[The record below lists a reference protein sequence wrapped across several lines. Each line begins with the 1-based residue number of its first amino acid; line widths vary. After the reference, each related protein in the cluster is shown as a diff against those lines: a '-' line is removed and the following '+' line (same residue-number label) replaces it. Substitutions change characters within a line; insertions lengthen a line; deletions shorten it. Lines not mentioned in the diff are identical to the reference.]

1 MRPVSD
7 QFLRTIRGSHRM
19 FARARVLVDFQTG
32 VSPTGTELAITD
44 GSVRNDASA
53 DIRSSLSLTVA
64 GTGLW
69 PNAAS
74 DLLAP
79 YGNEL
84 FVERGVDYGNGVV
97 EVVSLGYH
105 RIDSSTQTAGP
116 NGSIQLT
123 ASDRMANIVDSRLL
137 SPTQF
142 RANQSVGEVFDTLV
156 GDVYPDAEIV
166 YDFDEDTTLLG
177 TDQVAEE
184 DRYGFLNSIAVA
196 HGKIMYWNHL
206 GQLAVVSPPDPATP
220 VFQINSGAFGNLVQL
235 GRTLTRRGVYN
246 AVVAVGESPGD
257 LPPAQRTVVDNNP
270 LSPTYW
276 DGKFGRVPRFYY
288 SPFITNEVQAQ
299 SAAES
304 ILRQA
309 IGLPYSVNFTIVPN
323 PALEPFDSIQITAP
337 DRVDVHV
344 LDSLTIPLTSS
355 TAMTGTTRQ
364 LITFDPIVT

>member
-1 MRPVSD
+1 
-7 QFLRTIRGSHRM
+7 M
-19 FARARVLVDFQTG
+19 FSRARVLVDFQMG
-32 VSPTGTELAITD
+32 VAPTGTEVPLVD
-44 GSVRNDASA
+44 GTVRTDASA
-53 DIRSSLSLTVA
+53 DIRSSLSATVA
-64 GTGLW
+64 GAGLW
-69 PNAAS
+69 PNAAD

-79 YGNEL
+79 YGNEI

-105 RIDSSTQTAGP
+105 RIDTSTQSTGP
-116 NGSIQLT
+116 NGEIRLT
-123 ASDRMANIVDSRLL
+123 ATDRMANIVDSRLL
-137 SPTQF
+137 APRQF
-142 RANQSVGEVFDTLV
+142 RANQSVGEVFDALV
-156 GDVYPDAEIV
+156 GEVYPEAEII
-166 YDFDEDTTLLG
+166 YDFNEDTTLLG

-196 HGKIMYWNHL
+196 HGKIMYWDHTGRL
-206 GQLAVVSPPDPATP
+206 RVVSPPDPTVP
-220 VFQINSGAFGNLVQL
+220 VFQINSGAYGNLVQL
-235 GRTLTRRGVYN
+235 GRSLTRRGVYN

-257 LPPAQRTVVDNNP
+257 LPPAQRTVYDNNP

-276 DGKFGRVPRFYY
+276 NGRFGHVPRFYY

-304 ILRQA
+304 ILQQA
-309 IGLPYSVNFTIVPN
+309 IGLPYSVDFTIVPN
-323 PALEPFDSIQITAP
+323 PALEPYDSIQITAP

-355 TAMTGTTRQ
+355 VAMTGTTRQ